1 MLGRIVSTRG
11 IDWTVFSLYI
21 GLVII
26 GALMILAATYQE
38 YQDVGFFASTAGK
51 QVIWIIISF
60 TTLGLILAIDWKFW
74 QTFAYLIYGVSLVL
88 LLGVLFLGVTIK
100 GATSWYAFGGFS
112 IQPSE
117 FAKFGTCLALSSYI
131 STYSTNLKSTQ
142 AQLIALGI
150 ILLPPLFILLQPDA
164 GSALVFLSFFIVLY
178 REGLSPNYYVA
189 GSFLTAMLL
198 LGLIYN
204 PQIISLLLLLGGLGV
219 LAYQYY
225 PNRFLMY
232 GVIVFSVA
240 ALVGYYFG
248 YSWYILAAASFI
260 YLLWAVIYSSLKGL
274 RNIGLSTMAIIIG
287 ISVTFA
293 ARYAFDNVLKP
304 HQKDRI
310 NVWLKPEDCDPRGSL
325 YNLIQS
331 KTAIAA
337 GGLTGKGYLQGNM
350 TKLSYVPEQ
359 STDFI
364 FCTIGE
370 EQGFVGSFGMIA
382 IFLML
387 LIRLTIIAERQRSN
401 FSRVYAYCF
410 VGILFIHFFINI
422 GMTMGLMPIIGIP
435 LPFISKGGSSLFGFS
450 IMMGVLLKMDSKRY
464 NI

>member
-11 IDWTVFSLYI
+11 IDWAVFSLYI

-26 GALMILAATYQE
+26 GLLMIFAATYQE
-38 YQDVGFFASTAGK
+38 FLDLGFFGSAAGK
-51 QVIWIIISF
+51 QAIWMVISF
-60 TTLGLILAIDWKFW
+60 TTLGLILTIDWKFW

-88 LLGVLFLGVTIK
+88 LVGVLFLGVTIK

-117 FAKFGTCLALSSYI
+117 FAKFGTCLALSSYL
-131 STYSTNLKSTQ
+131 STYSTNLKSSQ

-150 ILLPPLFILLQPDA
+150 ILLPPVFILIQPDA

-178 REGLSPNYYVA
+178 REGLSPTYYIT
-189 GSFLTAMLL
+189 GGFLIAMLI
-198 LGLIYN
+198 LGLMFN
-204 PQIISLLLLLGGLGV
+204 PQIITLLLLLGGLFV
-219 LAYQYY
+219 LAYQYTPRNY
-225 PNRFLMY
+225 FFY
-232 GVIVFSVA
+232 GVTAFSAVA
-240 ALVGYYFG
+240 LTGYAYNYGTYAL
-248 YSWYILAAASFI
+248 LAAGLVFF
-260 YLLWAVIYSSLKGL
+260 LWATLYVSLKGL
-274 RNIGLSTMAIIIG
+274 RNIGLATVAIIVG
-287 ISVTFA
+287 ASVTFA

-310 NVWLKPEDCDPRGSL
+310 NVWLNPEDCDPRGSL

-337 GGLTGKGYLQGNM
+337 GGLTGKGYLEGNM

-370 EQGFVGSFGMIA
+370 EQGFVGSFGMIL

-401 FSRVYAYCF
+401 FSRIYAYCF
-410 VGILFIHFFINI
+410 VGILFVHFFINI